1 MAVHSARLHLAV
13 CGKSVLWQAR
23 QPRRS
28 QIAVSDSLEFRPATR
43 ADLPDIVRM
52 LADDKLGR
60 ERERYEDPLPDPY
73 YDAFDRIEAAAGNE
87 LIVAVLNGRIA
98 GSMQLT
104 WIPSISFQGGM
115 RLLIESVRVDSPL
128 RGKGIGGEM
137 FRWAIDEARRRGAF
151 MVQLTTNNQRPE
163 AHRFYERLG
172 FAASHVGMKLYLR

>member
-1 MAVHSARLHLAV
+1 MT
-13 CGKSVLWQAR
+13 
-23 QPRRS
+23 
-28 QIAVSDSLEFRPATR
+28 DDLEFRPATR

-60 ERERYEDPLPDPY
+60 ERERCDDPLPQAY
-73 YDAFDRIEAAAGNE
+73 YDAFDRIEAATGNE

-104 WIPSISFQGGM
+104 WIPSISFQGGT

-128 RGKGIGGEM
+128 RGRGIGAEM
-137 FRWAIDEARRRGAF
+137 FRWAIGEARRRGCF

-163 AHRFYERLG
+163 ARRFYERLG

>member
-1 MAVHSARLHLAV
+1 MTSELA
-13 CGKSVLWQAR
+13 
-23 QPRRS
+23 
-28 QIAVSDSLEFRPATR
+28 FRNATR
-43 ADLPDIVRM
+43 DDLPEIVRM

-60 ERERYEDPLPDPY
+60 ERERYEDPLPDAY
-73 YDAFDRIEAAAGNE
+73 YAAFDRIAAATGND
-87 LIVAVLNGRIA
+87 LIVAEQAGHIV

-137 FRWAIDEARRRGAF
+137 FRWAIDEARRRGCF

-172 FAASHVGMKLYLR
+172 FVGSHLGMKLYLK